1 MGRPLL
7 PLGPQEYSSRSYAA
21 FHLPN
26 REGPVDASVTLKPLH
41 LNDPFSISRDTRT
54 TATSVLVELECGG
67 LGEAVPVRYHRQTA
81 EGEAAAAQAMA
92 RELPSE
98 PWDLEGI
105 LAHLRR
111 KYPRHSAALCAIDL
125 ALHDWIGKET
135 GLPLFRYFGCAS
147 PDNKQTSFT
156 IGIDT
161 PETMLRKVAAA
172 KPYPILKIKL
182 GRDVDHDLRVMRAIR
197 EAEPEKGLRVDA
209 NAGWSLSDARKAI
222 PILADL
228 GVEYVE
234 QPLPIGAFHDL
245 EALHRDS
252 PLPLFLDED
261 ISTSAD
267 VVRAAGLCT
276 GVNLKL
282 MKCGGLL
289 EARKMVVVAR
299 AHGLQLMIGCM
310 IESSLAIT
318 AAGHLS
324 PLLDYLDLDS
334 HLLIQND
341 PFQGLELEAPEMWV
355 RLPDRPGIGVM
366 PRPIDASV

>member
-1 MGRPLL
+1 MGRPLH
-7 PLGPQEYSSRSYAA
+7 PLGPPEYSSRSCSP
-21 FHLPN
+21 FLSPDQ
-26 REGPVDASVTLKPLH
+26 EVPVDASVTLKPLE

-54 TATSVLVELECGG
+54 TATTVLVELACGG
-67 LGEAVPVRYHRQTA
+67 VGEAVPVRYHHQTP
-81 EGEAAAAQAMA
+81 EGEATVAEAMA
-92 RELPSE
+92 RELPRE

-105 LAHLRR
+105 LGHLRE
-111 KYPRHSAALCAIDL
+111 KYPRHSAALCAMDL
-125 ALHDWIGKET
+125 ALHDWIGKEVR
-135 GLPLFRYFGCAS
+135 LPLFRYFGCA
-147 PDNKQTSFT
+147 PPENKQTSLT

-161 PETMLRKVAAA
+161 LETMLRKVQAA

-182 GRDVDHDLRVMRAIR
+182 GREVDHDIRVMRAIR
-197 EAEPEKGLRVDA
+197 EAEPDKVLRVDA
-209 NAGWSLSDARKAI
+209 NAGWSLADARKCI

-234 QPLPIGAFHDL
+234 QPLPIGAFDEL
-245 EALHRDS
+245 KTLHRES

-267 VVRAAGLCT
+267 VVRASGLCT

-289 EARKMVVVAR
+289 EARKMIAVAR

-318 AAGHLS
+318 AAAHLA

-334 HLLIQND
+334 HLLIRND
-341 PFQGLELEAPEMWV
+341 PFQGMELEGSEMWV
-355 RLPDRPGIGVM
+355 RLPDRPGIGVV
-366 PRPIDASV
+366 PRGIQ

>member
-1 MGRPLL
+1 MTTGQPLH
-7 PLGPQEYSSRSYAA
+7 PLGPPEYSCRSDASS
-21 FHLPN
+21 PQVQ
-26 REGPVDASVTLKPLH
+26 EIPVKASVTLKPLE

-67 LGEAVPVRYHRQTA
+67 VGEAVPVRYHQQTP

-92 RELPSE
+92 QELPSE

-105 LAHLRR
+105 LGHLRR
-111 KYPRHSAALCAIDL
+111 KYPRHSAALCAVDL
-125 ALHDWIGKET
+125 ALHDWIGKEV
-135 GLPLFRYFGCAS
+135 GLPLFRYFGCA
-147 PDNKQTSFT
+147 PPEHKQTSFT

-161 PETMLRKVAAA
+161 LETMLRKVAAA

-182 GRDVDHDLRVMRAIR
+182 GRDVDHDIGVMRAIR
-197 EAEPEKGLRVDA
+197 DAAPEKLLRVDA
-209 NAGWSLSDARKAI
+209 NGGWSLADARKAI

-234 QPLPIGAFHDL
+234 QPLAMGAFGDL
-245 EALHRDS
+245 ESLHRES

-261 ISTSAD
+261 ISTSED
-267 VVRAAGLCT
+267 VVRASGLCT

-289 EARKMVVVAR
+289 EARKMMAVAR

-334 HLLIQND
+334 HLLIRND
-341 PFQGLELEAPEMWV
+341 PFQGMELEGPEMRV
-355 RLPDRPGIGVM
+355 RLPDRPGIGVV
-366 PRPIDASV
+366 PRRVE

>member
-1 MGRPLL
+1 M
-7 PLGPQEYSSRSYAA
+7 
-21 FHLPN
+21 
-26 REGPVDASVTLKPLH
+26 DASVTLKPLE

-54 TATSVLVELECGG
+54 TATTVLVELACGG
-67 LGEAVPVRYHRQTA
+67 VGEAVPVRYHHQTP
-81 EGEAAAAQAMA
+81 EGEATVAEAMA
-92 RELPSE
+92 RELPRE

-105 LAHLRR
+105 LGHLRE
-111 KYPRHSAALCAIDL
+111 KYPRHSAALCAMDL
-125 ALHDWIGKET
+125 ALHDWIGKEVR
-135 GLPLFRYFGCAS
+135 LPLFRYFGCA
-147 PDNKQTSFT
+147 PPENKQTSFT

-161 PETMLRKVAAA
+161 LETMLRKVQAA

-182 GRDVDHDLRVMRAIR
+182 GKDVDHDIRVMRAIR
-197 EAEPEKGLRVDA
+197 EAEPEKVLRVDA
-209 NAGWSLSDARKAI
+209 NAGWSLADARKCI
-222 PILADL
+222 PFLADL

-234 QPLPIGAFHDL
+234 QPLPIGAFDGL
-245 EALHRDS
+245 KTLHRES

-267 VVRAAGLCT
+267 VVRASGLCT

-289 EARKMVVVAR
+289 EARKMIAVAR

-318 AAGHLS
+318 AAAHLA

-334 HLLIQND
+334 HLLIRND
-341 PFQGLELEAPEMWV
+341 PFQGMELEGPEGWI
-355 RLPDRPGIGVM
+355 RLPERPGIGAV
-366 PRPIDASV
+366 PRPVS